1 MTGPAIVALY
11 QNHFPQSTT
20 SPRTP
25 SHSQKSHFNTKTRRI
40 LCLPLKDG
48 NISHNHHNHHNH
60 QNDRS
65 QWQKDGLV
73 CPRPPLHPRPHL
85 LLIANILSSVPCIR
99 GHRSTKCN
107 HAGDRILMEVR
118 KPGRPLSN
126 CPCRPGQPCA
136 CGAVKVAIPKKKK
149 CGTCPP
155 DGQKPPASASREHS
169 PIQSTLSRTVNAD
182 SYRVTK
188 TGTPASRHGQK
199 AAFDPS
205 KFLRA
210 NPSILSMASP
220 GGMMAPM
227 VQNGIAVSQPLNLP
241 GYGAPVTV
249 PNMPVSTQFDM
260 GYRPHFPLNM
270 PMPAAYPANGHVP
283 LHIKMENGSPPPYPG
298 DSFLGLA
305 SPMLPSAYPDDP
317 NLGVGSPMLPSPYT
331 DDSNLGVGSPVF
343 PPPQQYSLAS
353 RHSRSSSGSAPDY
366 LAGLGTPSMPHS
378 PPITGPAKGSCCG
391 GVTEPNNAIP
401 AHLPQYT
408 KPAIPHYEPQGVTQ
422 HHNTPVTM
430 GMSNGFTY
438 PAQYGSWNMPLNPQ
452 MWQQLASGYQ
462 PSMPAPPMQ
471 AAPNNITP
479 DLGISQHC
487 TCGPDCQCLGC
498 VVHPFNDQTYRYVN
512 SALGVSSINGHSNHS
527 SPVTNGINAYSN
539 PSSPGTNGV
548 NGVSGVNGHSQI
560 NGDAVNG
567 SPASPA
573 PKPGSC
579 CAPAATTVQTPTI
592 SPESP
597 KQVPESSPEARTTSS
612 DEASDLGEVQHT
624 VSEIEFLWL
633 DMPQEPCYGV
643 SITCPCG
650 DACSC
655 VGCTLH
661 NP

>member
-1 MTGPAIVALY
+1 MSSSSPMTGPATNALY
-11 QNHFPQSTT
+11 RTRFPQPTT
-20 SPRTP
+20 SPGTRHIPKSLTSSQRLDTVSA
-25 SHSQKSHFNTKTRRI
+25 SHSKTET
-40 LCLPLKDG
+40 
-48 NISHNHHNHHNH
+48 ISHNHHNHHSD

-73 CPRPPLHPRPHL
+73 RPRPRPPLHPRSHL

-107 HAGDRILMEVR
+107 HAGERILCEVR

-136 CGAVKVAIPKKKK
+136 CGAVKVAIPRKKKK
-149 CGTCPP
+149 CDGCPAE
-155 DGQKPPASASREHS
+155 DQKPPASASREHS

-182 SYRVTK
+182 SHRVAK
-188 TGTPASRHGQK
+188 TATSASRHGRK
-199 AAFDPS
+199 AAFDS
-205 KFLRA
+205 LKFVRD

-227 VQNGIAVSQPLNLP
+227 VPNGIAVSQALNLP

-249 PNMPVSTQFDM
+249 HNMPVSTPFAM
-260 GYRPHFPLNM
+260 GYQPHLPPNM

-298 DSFLGLA
+298 NSFLGLA
-305 SPMLPSAYPDDP
+305 FPSPYPDDT
-317 NLGVGSPMLPSPYT
+317 NL
-331 DDSNLGVGSPVF
+331 DVGSPVF

-391 GVTEPNNAIP
+391 GVAEPNNAIP
-401 AHLPQYT
+401 AHLPQYA

-462 PSMPAPPMQ
+462 PSMAAPPMQ
-471 AAPNNITP
+471 AAPDNTMAG
-479 DLGISQHC
+479 LGISQQC

-498 VVHPFNDQTYRYVN
+498 VVHPFNEQTFRYVN
-512 SALGVSSINGHSNHS
+512 SALGVSTINPHSNHS
-527 SPVTNGINAYSN
+527 SPGTNGINGYSN

-548 NGVSGVNGHSQI
+548 NGVSRVNGVGGVNGHSEI
-560 NGDAVNG
+560 NGDEANG
-567 SPASPA
+567 SPA

-579 CAPAATTVQTPTI
+579 CAPTATTVQKPTI

-597 KQVPESSPEARTTSS
+597 KQVPESSPEARNTSS
-612 DEASDLGEVQHT
+612 DEASDFGEVQQT
-624 VSEIEFLWL
+624 VDELDFLWL
-633 DMPQEPCYGV
+633 DMPQESCYGV
-643 SITCPCG
+643 SVTCPCG